1 MVCCFPTL
9 VPSFDDG
16 CAMGCWV
23 HRSCPARCCG
33 CCCTSPLPPPPSLL
47 PACCFV
53 ASQKMGAPELSNAV
67 LEHLPPKDA
76 ANALLLMNELAA
88 EQEAKAQQEQR
99 AKEAADAAAA
109 TAAAEAAAAA
119 GPGGQDAASGQG
131 KAADGAAASGATKQ
145 GGDGKASAAGAAAAA
160 ALGGTA
166 LLTMEQGAANNI
178 MEHIGL
184 KDKAGLLASLDP
196 SKVRRSCAGT
206 KGSRCNAAAAL
217 KSGPVRRC
225 RGWAMGVMERHP
237 PTQPFAERVLCPLT

>member
-1 MVCCFPTL
+1 M
-9 VPSFDDG
+9 
-16 CAMGCWV
+16 
-23 HRSCPARCCG
+23 
-33 CCCTSPLPPPPSLL
+33 
-47 PACCFV
+47 
-53 ASQKMGAPELSNAV
+53 QKMGAPELSNAV

-119 GPGGQDAASGQG
+119 GPDGQDAASGQG
-131 KAADGAAASGATKQ
+131 KAADGAAAAGAVKQ
-145 GGDGKASAAGAAAAA
+145 GSDGKAIPTVSAAAAAA

-196 SKVRRSCAGT
+196 SKVRRFGAGT
-206 KGSRCNAAAAL
+206 KGSRCNAAADAL
-217 KSGPVRRC
+217 RRPGWVPVRRL
-225 RGWAMGVMERHP
+225 RG
-237 PTQPFAERVLCPLT
+237 